1 MKLNYDYK
9 VPSGK
14 LLRLALDVEGETIN
28 SIQICGDFFIHPE
41 DSICALE
48 DSLKGVRLDKE
59 LMKEKLLVAVKE
71 NRIELFG
78 LDEEA
83 IAQAIINAVNGGS
96 DE

>member
-41 DSICALE
+41 DSIRALE
-48 DSLKGVRLDKE
+48 DSLKGVRLDRE
-59 LMKEKLLVAVKE
+59 LMKEKLSAAVKE
-71 NRIELFG
+71 NNVELFG
-78 LDEEA
+78 VGEEA
-83 IAQAIINAVNGGS
+83 IAQAIINAVKGGS